1 MCNYCNAE
9 YYIKV
14 QKFAKSFSA
23 PLTRA
28 GELRQQLENL
38 TGEAY
43 VIIPNKYCPFC
54 GEEIKEEGGLN
65 EDTKFFKMCD

>member
-23 PLTRA
+23 PLTKA
-28 GELRQQLENL
+28 GELRQQLEDL

-65 EDTKFFKMCD
+65 ES

>member
-14 QKFAKSFSA
+14 QKNVKSFLA

-28 GELRQQLENL
+28 EQLRQQLEDL

-43 VIIPNKYCPFC
+43 VVIPNKYCPFC
-54 GEEIKEEGGLN
+54 GKKIKEVGRTN
-65 EDTKFFKMCD
+65 E

>member
-28 GELRQQLENL
+28 GELRQQLEDL
-38 TGEAY
+38 TGECY
-43 VIIPNKYCPFC
+43 VAIPNKYCPFC
-54 GEEIKEEGGLN
+54 GEEIKKEGGLN
-65 EDTKFFKMCD
+65 DY

>member
-1 MCNYCNAE
+1 MDLMCNYCNEE

-28 GELRQQLENL
+28 GELRQQLEDL

-65 EDTKFFKMCD
+65 D

>member
-1 MCNYCNAE
+1 MCNYCKAE

-28 GELRQQLENL
+28 GELRQQLEDL
-38 TGEAY
+38 TGECY
-43 VIIPNKYCPFC
+43 VSIPNKYCPFC
-54 GEEIKEEGGLN
+54 GERVKEEGGLN
-65 EDTKFFKMCD
+65 DGTGSN